1 MHSGRGVVERYE
13 PLVETKKTY
22 SQMRELR
29 GVLDA
34 IHIWLVQELE
44 VTVLVDFLFEPAEV
58 SLHPSLFEMDLRQEY
73 PQVLQRL

>member
-22 SQMRELR
+22 SQMRELT
-29 GVLDA
+29 GVFDA

-44 VTVLVDFLFEPAEV
+44 VSVLVDFLFELAEV
-58 SLHPSLFEMDLRQEY
+58 SLHPLLFEMDLC
-73 PQVLQRL
+73 QV